1 MVKVTKTN
9 KSIILI
15 FSLVLSL
22 LFVFSVN
29 AITATLLTGVIQV
42 NVEETPVVLEKSL
55 GVRNDNNFT
64 VNVVLEPGE
73 DIIDIIDL
81 ETYNI
86 TLEPFEDRFVK
97 FNLTINKNK
106 NYDSKITAIFSK
118 INTNPEDTEE
128 KVGMD
133 MGIRILQKNPTVEPT
148 ENNSNL
154 IFLFSAIAII
164 AIAAITLIILKL
176 TRWKR

>member
-73 DIIDIIDL
+73 DIIDI
-81 ETYNI
+81 
-86 TLEPFEDRFVK
+86 RFR
-97 FNLTINKNK
+97 NL
-106 NYDSKITAIFSK
+106 
-118 INTNPEDTEE
+118 
-128 KVGMD
+128 
-133 MGIRILQKNPTVEPT
+133 
-148 ENNSNL
+148 
-154 IFLFSAIAII
+154 
-164 AIAAITLIILKL
+164 
-176 TRWKR
+176 